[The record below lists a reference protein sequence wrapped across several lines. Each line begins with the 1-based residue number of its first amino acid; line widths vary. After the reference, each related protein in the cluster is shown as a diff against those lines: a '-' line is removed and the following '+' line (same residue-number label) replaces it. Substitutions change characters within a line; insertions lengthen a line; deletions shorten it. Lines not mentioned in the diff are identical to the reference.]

1 MTRALAL
8 VRTRIEGR
16 DMRIHCPHCGERDH
30 REFEYLGSAKL
41 LERPEGGDAAAFHD
55 YVFQRK
61 NPTGENAELWQHVM
75 GCSAWLHVVRNVTT
89 HEIIEVKLARDVK
102 EAAQ

>member
-1 MTRALAL
+1 
-8 VRTRIEGR
+8 
-16 DMRIHCPHCGERDH
+16 MRIPCPNCGARDH

-61 NPTGENAELWQHVM
+61 NPRGENSELWQHVM

-102 EAAQ
+102 EAAR